1 MASNDK
7 HIFAFDPS
15 TGLQQLSFGTKSGIE
30 ASPVIVGQRVFVAT
44 TAGNLYAL
52 DIKTGNQTW
61 FFQVGFPMIAAPVV
75 AAERFIVGDTNGT
88 LYCFGKK
95 R

>member
-1 MASNDK
+1 MV
-7 HIFAFDPS
+7 IC
-15 TGLQQLSFGTKSGIE
+15 TKAGIE
-30 ASPVIVGQRVFVAT
+30 ASPVIVWQRVFVAT

-61 FFQVGFPMIAAPVV
+61 FFQVGFPMIASPVV
-75 AAERFIVGDTNGT
+75 AAERFIVGDTNVT